1 MYFCTVVKHLFIL
14 KQMENHFIAGNTYT
28 KEEIESKGYTLTK
41 QTTILVFYR
50 KDDDL
55 LAFDVPKPLKPNSYK
70 LISIS
75 KD

>member
-1 MYFCTVVKHLFIL
+1 
-14 KQMENHFIAGNTYT
+14 MENQFIAGNTYT

-50 KDDDL
+50 KDNDL
-55 LAFDVPKPLKPNSYK
+55 LAFDKPKPLKPNIYK